1 MRVMPEVGAPIGER
15 YTLVGPLGEGGLGT
29 VWEAED
35 AALRRRV
42 AIKLARADTPL
53 NAEHLARIEREAQ
66 LVAQMDHA
74 NIVRVY
80 DYGVDAGYG
89 PFIAMELLRGHSLE
103 DELEIHGTIRLK
115 EIVAWLGPVADALDV
130 LHARGVVHRDVKP
143 PNMMR
148 IEKRGGAVVK
158 LLDFGIAAF
167 LDGHE
172 RLTSQGCIVGT
183 PEYMAPEVV
192 EGALATAQSDVYALA
207 VVAYEALSGALPHDG
222 GSPMEI
228 LRAKATRPA
237 HALSESTGRMFS
249 LPLEEAFARALAR
262 DPRRRCRSAGELV
275 DLLRGCIRG
284 RP

>member
-1 MRVMPEVGAPIGER
+1 MRVTPEVGLPVGDR
-15 YTLVGPLGEGGLGT
+15 YTLIGPLGEGGLGT

-35 AALRRRV
+35 ASLRRRV

-53 NAEHLARIEREAQ
+53 TDEHLARIEREAR
-66 LVAQMDHA
+66 LVAQLDHPHV
-74 NIVRVY
+74 VRVY
-80 DYGVDAGYG
+80 DYGVDAGFG

-103 DELEIHGTIRLK
+103 DELEEKGTIRLK
-115 EIVAWLGPVADALDV
+115 EIIEWLAPVAHALDE
-130 LHARGVVHRDVKP
+130 LHHRGVVHRDVKP

-148 IEKRGGAVVK
+148 VEQRGEPMVK

-172 RLTSQGCIVGT
+172 RLTETGCIVGT

-192 EGALATAQSDVYALA
+192 EGALATASSDVYALA
-207 VVAYEALSGALPHDG
+207 VVAYESLSGALPHQG

-249 LPLEEAFARALAR
+249 LPLEEAFARALHR
-262 DPRRRCRSAGELV
+262 DPRHRCRSAGELV

-284 RP
+284 R